1 MCRTVILTSLFVTF
15 LGIGAAS
22 AQGIPAA
29 DVKIQSINAV
39 VDADGFKC
47 TVEVQSDND
56 DDARHVKLVMLFPL
70 EVQIVSMPKNCSGGP
85 AFPAQGFAKCGLG
98 TMAVGKVKTVSITT
112 TAPTLNRTCS
122 AFVSNDL
129 PDPNPTNNFGQAT
142 AAAVTA
148 AVR

>member
-1 MCRTVILTSLFVTF
+1 MCRTVILTGLFVTVV
-15 LGIGAAS
+15 GIGAAS
-22 AQGIPAA
+22 TQGIPAA

-70 EVQIVSMPKNCSGGP
+70 EVQIVALPKGCTAGP
-85 AFPAQGFAKCGLG
+85 AFPAQGFARCGLG
-98 TMAVGKVKTVSITT
+98 TMAVGRVKTVSITT
-112 TAPTLNRTCS
+112 TAPTRNRMCA

-129 PDPNPTNNFGQAT
+129 PDPNPANNFGQAT
-142 AAAVTA
+142 AAPLAPA
-148 AVR
+148 R